1 MYVSLTVSLVPLEWL
16 PPRVKCAVDW
26 LTFLLKV
33 MLSVLYFCATTAVRM
48 RGLGVNSA
56 EVMVPLKNSL
66 VKLKNMAVVSRGT
79 V

>member
-1 MYVSLTVSLVPLEWL
+1 MYVSLTVSFVPLELL
-16 PPRVKCAVDW
+16 PPMVKCVVDR

-33 MLSVLYFCATTAVRM
+33 MLSVLYFWATTAVRM

-56 EVMVPLKNSL
+56 EVTVPLKNSL
-66 VKLKNMAVVSRGT
+66 VKLKNMAVVSRGM